1 MCRRHLAAER
11 KTAMK
16 LALRPL
22 EGADSFYRCGRSF
35 IFGKV
40 MKGMSTYKEI
50 REALLG
56 VVGELERE
64 EKGAPRR
71 QFREAL
77 EGLRRKLEAENF
89 HVVIMGQF
97 KRGKT
102 TFINGVLGAEVLP
115 SSVVPLTS
123 INTILRY
130 GDRVE
135 AVVHYLDG
143 RREEVSV
150 ADLHSYVTEK
160 GNPENRLKVRYVE
173 VFYPSPFLRDGLCLV
188 DTPGTGSTYL
198 HNDETAY
205 SFLEH
210 ADAVIFMLSAD
221 PPVSRAELDF
231 LRHVRSNVRKIF
243 FVQNK
248 IDYLDEGEARE
259 SLAFN
264 RSVIAGAMGL
274 DDVAIHP
281 LSAKLALKAAVGGDG
296 SLLRDSGLPY
306 FITVLGEFLMNEKGR
321 LLLESSARRLLKI
334 LDDEYASLEL
344 EMTLLTHPRD
354 ELQGKVASFHEQMEV
369 VRREGEELRILIRGD
384 HERLVKEVLDQEIE
398 RFKERE
404 TAPLLQRFDLFV
416 EENAGLSGS
425 ALREALATYIREEI
439 RETFTDWRHA
449 MEERLSN
456 AFRDMGRIYMEKANA
471 IANRILEI
479 AGDLFGITLPRLE
492 TELILS
498 DEGEFWFKME
508 DPLTDLEVIFGV
520 ISRMLPKGLSRRLV
534 KKKQREELLTLFDRH
549 CGRVRYDFFL
559 RLQKSM
565 HALSYRVEEVIR
577 ETMEA
582 IQTGIEK
589 AVRQLDEG
597 AEKHQEALEEIR
609 RRQGVL
615 SAARERVAKTMKDI
629 TGEGVAP

>member
-1 MCRRHLAAER
+1 
-11 KTAMK
+11 
-16 LALRPL
+16 
-22 EGADSFYRCGRSF
+22 
-35 IFGKV
+35 
-40 MKGMSTYKEI
+40 
-50 REALLG
+50 
-56 VVGELERE
+56 
-64 EKGAPRR
+64 
-71 QFREAL
+71 
-77 EGLRRKLEAENF
+77 
-89 HVVIMGQF
+89 
-97 KRGKT
+97 
-102 TFINGVLGAEVLP
+102 
-115 SSVVPLTS
+115 
-123 INTILRY
+123 
-130 GDRVE
+130 
-135 AVVHYLDG
+135 
-143 RREEVSV
+143 
-150 ADLHSYVTEK
+150 
-160 GNPENRLKVRYVE
+160 
-173 VFYPSPFLRDGLCLV
+173 
-188 DTPGTGSTYL
+188 
-198 HNDETAY
+198 
-205 SFLEH
+205 
-210 ADAVIFMLSAD
+210 
-221 PPVSRAELDF
+221 
-231 LRHVRSNVRKIF
+231 
-243 FVQNK
+243 
-248 IDYLDEGEARE
+248 
-259 SLAFN
+259 
-264 RSVIAGAMGL
+264 
-274 DDVAIHP
+274 
-281 LSAKLALKAAVGGDG
+281 
-296 SLLRDSGLPY
+296 
-306 FITVLGEFLMNEKGR
+306 
-321 LLLESSARRLLKI
+321 
-334 LDDEYASLEL
+334 
-344 EMTLLTHPRD
+344 
-354 ELQGKVASFHEQMEV
+354 
-369 VRREGEELRILIRGD
+369 
-384 HERLVKEVLDQEIE
+384 
-398 RFKERE
+398 
-404 TAPLLQRFDLFV
+404 V

-492 TELILS
+492 TELVLS

-597 AEKHQEALEEIR
+597 AEMHQEALEEIR